1 MKNREWYKKRVKNYE
16 VNSEIEEG
24 LASQMDIVE
33 MIKWNRVF
41 KFLTIV
47 SLRKNQAQLV
57 KYFRD
62 YSLQTSQGSKVKGSV
77 DNADMEME
85 ELLRGFRP

>member
-1 MKNREWYKKRVKNYE
+1 
-16 VNSEIEEG
+16 
-24 LASQMDIVE
+24 MDIVE

-47 SLRKNQAQLV
+47 SLRKNQAQMV

-62 YSLQTSQGSKVKGSV
+62 YSLQTSPGSKVKASV
-77 DNADMEME
+77 DDADMEME
-85 ELLRGFRP
+85 ELVRGFRP